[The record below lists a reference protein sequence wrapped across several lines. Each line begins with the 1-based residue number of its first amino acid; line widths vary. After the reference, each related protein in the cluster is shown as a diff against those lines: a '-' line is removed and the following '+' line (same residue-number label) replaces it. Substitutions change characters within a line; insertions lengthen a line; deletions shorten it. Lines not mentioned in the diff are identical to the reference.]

1 MDQWPQWPIYQVR
14 GLGLVPGSCR
24 GAPDA
29 GGPLYEGLPTRA
41 DGAIWWRIMERRTSV
56 KCRRPPTL
64 FALKPL
70 MRVNVLPKGWVM
82 LFRVTHITD
91 YRYGEPV
98 AEAYLELRLT
108 PPNREVQNVREH
120 RLMIEPASRT
130 SEYRD
135 YFGNEVSFLSL
146 PYRHS
151 RLTIRSEAIVQTLS
165 SALPA
170 ENLNLTIQE
179 SRQILTG
186 SLSIVFDYLQ
196 PTDMVKI
203 GRESVQWAKRYL
215 NGRTTLR
222 EGLEALNKA
231 IHESFQYRK
240 GATNF
245 STDVGSIWRDR
256 IGVCQDFAH
265 IMLSVLRT
273 AGLPARYVCGYI
285 ETAPIRTENGQSKRL
300 IGSVATHAWVEVLVP
315 GQQWVALDP
324 TNNRWCG
331 EQHISVSFGRD
342 ASEASPIRGTFKGT
356 GRQTMKVQVKVN
368 RLKK

>member
-1 MDQWPQWPIYQVR
+1 
-14 GLGLVPGSCR
+14 
-24 GAPDA
+24 
-29 GGPLYEGLPTRA
+29 
-41 DGAIWWRIMERRTSV
+41 
-56 KCRRPPTL
+56 
-64 FALKPL
+64 
-70 MRVNVLPKGWVM
+70 M

-108 PPNREVQNVREH
+108 PPNREMQTVHVH
-120 RLMIEPASRT
+120 RLLIEPASRT
-130 SEYRD
+130 SGYRD

-146 PYRHS
+146 PYRHT
-151 RLTIRSEAIVQTLS
+151 RLTIRSEALVQTVS
-165 SALPA
+165 GILPA
-170 ENLNLTIQE
+170 ENLDQTIQE
-179 SRQILTG
+179 SRQILAG
-186 SLSIVFDYLQ
+186 SLPFVFDYLQ

-203 GRESVQWAKRYL
+203 GRESIQWAKRYL
-215 NGRTTLR
+215 NGSTTLR
-222 EGLEALNKA
+222 EGLEALNNA
-231 IHESFQYRK
+231 IHENFQYRK

-245 STDVGSIWRDR
+245 STDVGSVWRDR

-273 AGLPARYVCGYI
+273 AGLPSRYVCGYI
-285 ETAPIRTENGQSKRL
+285 ETSPVRGANGESKRL

-315 GQQWVALDP
+315 GQHWVALDP

-342 ASEASPIRGTFKGT
+342 ASEAAPIRGTFKGT
-356 GRQTMKVQVKVN
+356 GEQSMKVQVKVI

>member
-1 MDQWPQWPIYQVR
+1 
-14 GLGLVPGSCR
+14 
-24 GAPDA
+24 
-29 GGPLYEGLPTRA
+29 
-41 DGAIWWRIMERRTSV
+41 
-56 KCRRPPTL
+56 
-64 FALKPL
+64 
-70 MRVNVLPKGWVM
+70 M

-108 PPNREVQNVREH
+108 PPNREMQTVREH
-120 RLMIEPASRT
+120 RLVIEPVSRT
-130 SEYRD
+130 SAYRD

-146 PYRHS
+146 PYRHT
-151 RLTIRSEAIVQTLS
+151 RLTIRSEALIQTLV
-165 SALPA
+165 ATLPS
-170 ENLNLTIQE
+170 ENLDLTIQE

-186 SLSIVFDYLQ
+186 SLPFVFDYLQ
-196 PTDMVKI
+196 PTEMVKI

-215 NGRTTLR
+215 NGRITLR

-231 IHESFQYRK
+231 IYESFQYRK

-273 AGLPARYVCGYI
+273 AGLPSRYVCGYI
-285 ETAPIRTENGQSKRL
+285 ETAPIKGENGHSRRL

-324 TNNRWCG
+324 TNNRWCA

-342 ASEASPIRGTFKGT
+342 ASEAAPIRGTFKGT
-356 GRQTMKVQVKVN
+356 GHQTMKVQVRVV
-368 RLKK
+368 RLKR

>member
-1 MDQWPQWPIYQVR
+1 
-14 GLGLVPGSCR
+14 
-24 GAPDA
+24 
-29 GGPLYEGLPTRA
+29 
-41 DGAIWWRIMERRTSV
+41 
-56 KCRRPPTL
+56 
-64 FALKPL
+64 
-70 MRVNVLPKGWVM
+70 M

-108 PPNREVQNVREH
+108 PPNREMQTVHVH
-120 RLMIEPASRT
+120 RLLIEPASRT
-130 SEYRD
+130 SGYRD

-146 PYRHS
+146 PYRHT
-151 RLTIRSEAIVQTLS
+151 RLTIRSEALVQTVS
-165 SALPA
+165 GILPA
-170 ENLNLTIQE
+170 ENLDQTIQE
-179 SRQILTG
+179 SRQILAG
-186 SLSIVFDYLQ
+186 SLPFVFDYLQ

-203 GRESVQWAKRYL
+203 GRESIQWAKRYL
-215 NGRTTLR
+215 NGSTTLR
-222 EGLEALNKA
+222 EGLEVLNNA
-231 IHESFQYRK
+231 IHENFQYRK

-245 STDVGSIWRDR
+245 STDVGSVWRDR

-273 AGLPARYVCGYI
+273 AGLPSRYVCGYI
-285 ETAPIRTENGQSKRL
+285 ETSPVRGANGESKRL

-315 GQQWVALDP
+315 GQYWVALDP

-342 ASEASPIRGTFKGT
+342 ASEAAPIRGTFKGT
-356 GRQTMKVQVKVN
+356 GEQSMKVQVKVI